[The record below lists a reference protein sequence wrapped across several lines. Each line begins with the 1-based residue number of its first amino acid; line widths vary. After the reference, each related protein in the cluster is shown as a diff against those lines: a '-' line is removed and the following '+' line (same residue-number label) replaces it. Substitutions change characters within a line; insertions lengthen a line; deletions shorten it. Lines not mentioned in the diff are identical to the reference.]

1 MIHKLPVVELL
12 GKNWI
17 VDERLKQFRTVAKC
31 GEPIVFINNQEMDDM
46 LSIKEIIDDPTMF
59 KIDNDTVSKL
69 GKLLDRAVEGDR
81 DAIDELGKIYHCED
95 CENT

>member
-1 MIHKLPVVELL
+1 MINQLPVVELL
-12 GKNWI
+12 GKNWF

-59 KIDNDTVSKL
+59 EIDNETIAKL
-69 GKLLDRAVEGDR
+69 RKLLDSAVEGDR
-81 DAIDELGKIYHCED
+81 DAINEIGKIYHCED
-95 CENT
+95 CKNT